1 MTDKVDM
8 NTDTNKLTGE
18 EKQLL
23 KREIKEAWSEFP
35 KEMRAFIVSA
45 KKEKLKGLYM
55 IQDWAK
61 KNGHETILDLITPKI
76 GHQEDK
82 IDRMESDLDATQ
94 K

>member
-8 NTDTNKLTGE
+8 NTDTNKLSSD

-23 KREIKEAWSEFP
+23 KNEVKKAWAEFP

-45 KKEKLKGLYM
+45 KKETLKGLYM

-61 KNGHETILDLITPKI
+61 KNGHETILDLITRKI
-76 GHQEDK
+76 GYLEDK
-82 IDRMESDLDATQ
+82 IARLESDSDTE
-94 K
+94 KK